1 MFFSRAQSTT
11 QAVALKAL
19 VVSPEADAETV
30 LKPALAAAGRFAV
43 SVVRDTF
50 ERAEPR
56 LTAEGAAVVVACV
69 DTQARG
75 ELLALQRFINRTGG
89 RVPVVVVTDG
99 FDEALA
105 RWFLQIRVAD
115 FVKRPID
122 AAELARTCIKALE
135 AQTAGET
142 GEAEFF
148 AFLPAAGGVG
158 VTTLAIQT
166 AFLLMRANGRKAVS
180 RTCLIDL
187 DFQNGACAD
196 HLDVEPRLILDE
208 IVPNPE
214 RLDDLLLDMML
225 SEHPSGLKV
234 LAAPNRPA
242 EMRTFDPAV
251 VTRLLDLASRRFDNV
266 VIDMPRTWF
275 PWTDDV
281 LVGADRVYIVTEMTV
296 PGLRLARRLTAAI
309 TDRLGE
315 AVKPAAIV
323 NRFEASLF
331 GTGLRQSDIE
341 AALGSALAGCVA
353 NNYRQVREAI
363 DRGVPLEE
371 IKASSNVLADLKKI
385 LAVPAPS
392 AAAANG

>member
-1 MFFSRAQSTT
+1 MFFSRVQSAG
-11 QAVALKAL
+11 QSALKAL
-19 VVSPEADAETV
+19 VVSPEEDAETT
-30 LKPALAAAGRFAV
+30 LKPALNAAGRFAV
-43 SVVRDTF
+43 TVMRDSF

-56 LTAEGAAVVVACV
+56 IAADTASVIIACV

-75 ELLALQRFINRTGG
+75 ELVALQRFINRTGG
-89 RVPVVVVTDG
+89 RVPVIVVTDG

-105 RWFLQIRVAD
+105 RWLLQIRVAD
-115 FVKRPID
+115 FVTRPID
-122 AAELARTCIKALE
+122 PVELARTCIKAIE
-135 AQTAGET
+135 AQASGEP

-166 AFLLMRANGRKAVS
+166 AFLLMRANGRKALT

-208 IVPNPE
+208 IVPNPD

-309 TDRLGE
+309 TERLGE

-323 NRFEASLF
+323 NRFESSLF

-353 NNYRQVREAI
+353 NNYKQVREAI

-371 IKASSNVLADLKKI
+371 IKASSSVLADLRKI
-385 LAVPAPS
+385 LTARAPRAAV
-392 AAAANG
+392 ANG